1 MAQLNFNAAEVQ
13 PLDSFEAIPA
23 GTYEAVITD
32 SEMKPTKS
40 GTGSYLEITVE
51 IISGEFQGRKVWARL
66 NLANQNVKAVEIAR
80 RELSSICRAVNVMN
94 PGDSAELHNIPFLVV
109 VKKVKRDDD
118 TYTNE
123 IGGWKNKSEAAPQT
137 AAAPTTPVQAAQAT
151 ATQGKAPWSR

>member
-123 IGGWKNKSEAAPQT
+123 IGGWKNKTEA
-137 AAAPTTPVQAAQAT
+137 AAAPATPVQAAQTT

>member
-123 IGGWKNKSEAAPQT
+123 IGGWKNKSESAPQT
-137 AAAPTTPVQAAQAT
+137 AAAPATPVQAAQTT

>member
-13 PLDSFEAIPA
+13 PLETFEAIPA

-32 SEMKPTKS
+32 SAMKPTKN
-40 GTGSYLEITVE
+40 GTGSYLELTIE
-51 IISGEFQGRKVWARL
+51 IISGDYQGRRVWSRL

-94 PGDSAELHNIPFLVV
+94 PGDSSELHNIPFMVV
-109 VKKVKRDDD
+109 VKRVKRDDD
-118 TYTNE
+118 TYSNE
-123 IGGWKNKSEAAPQT
+123 VGGYKAKEAAKE
-137 AAAPTTPVQAAQAT
+137 AAQAATPVQAAQTT